1 MKITCDVIKDI
12 LPLYIENM
20 VSEDTRQIVKEH
32 IDNCE
37 DCKMQ
42 LEKMSSSINLPI
54 DTDIGPLK
62 KLKSDIR
69 KKKFQSIVFT
79 IMLTAVILI
88 ALVGFL
94 TTPEYIPYHEGLV
107 SVMENDDGTAIALF
121 SDEVTG
127 YDIDVNASDK
137 SDGYVYSITTWDSIW
152 NRNIL
157 KKTVNNT
164 VLNSDGKK
172 VDSVY
177 YYNTDGSEDILIYG
191 IDQNPSGGI
200 MTLPRLALGYY
211 LMLAIILAV
220 VSGIILFVFR
230 HKEKIRNIMVKVF
243 LLPLSYI
250 IAHIGTKGF
259 SASSYSMVRD
269 FFLILLLAIPIYIV
283 FISAI
288 NIIRE

>member
-94 TTPEYIPYHEGLV
+94 TAPEYIPYHEGLV

>member
-62 KLKSDIR
+62 KLQSDIR

-94 TTPEYIPYHEGLV
+94 TAPEYIPYHEGLV

-200 MTLPRLALGYY
+200 MILPRLALGYY